1 MAASLCST
9 AFKTNACWNSFQS
22 PLTTHRNRHR
32 NKTKPF
38 EFGIWVRNHRKFS
51 CKYLKNNLFS
61 DIIRVPFNR
70 GRGSA
75 PLIDALTNWDV
86 GAPLRGAFRLYLVYK
101 SHGCQ
106 VEQTKTC
113 QVKGQRFHFQLTD
126 ISSSYK
132 FSHDDK
138 PHALC
143 PAADLLARG
152 SNELLPCV
160 EVLNG
165 AETAAY
171 TWSPALYR
179 QSQGYQ
185 NTDWH
190 QRAGLL
196 STNWNET
203 MLSWSAVGLPVSNR
217 YHYRKVHY
225 YLKKTAVLA
234 IYWRPL
240 E

>member
-1 MAASLCST
+1 M
-9 AFKTNACWNSFQS
+9 
-22 PLTTHRNRHR
+22 
-32 NKTKPF
+32 
-38 EFGIWVRNHRKFS
+38 
-51 CKYLKNNLFS
+51 
-61 DIIRVPFNR
+61 
-70 GRGSA
+70 SA
-75 PLIDALTNWDV
+75 PPCA
-86 GAPLRGAFRLYLVYK
+86 APSVCILFINHTAARLNRQKHVRLK
-101 SHGCQ
+101 A
-106 VEQTKTC
+106 
-113 QVKGQRFHFQLTD
+113 RDF
-126 ISSSYK
+126 I
-132 FSHDDK
+132 FSRQILAAHINSVT
-138 PHALC
+138 PHALR

-152 SNELLPCV
+152 SDELYHLLPCV

-165 AETAAY
+165 VETAAY

-185 NTDWH
+185 STDWH

-203 MLSWSAVGLPVSNR
+203 MLSRSAVGLPVSNR

-225 YLKKTAVLA
+225 YLKKTTIRA